1 MLSTFREKAL
11 ILLRLSALFAL
22 AGAGSGCAQTAVS
35 KAAADVA
42 MPDTWARDGSDGG
55 IVDNWLRDFN
65 DPQLERLV
73 AEAID
78 KNYQLREER
87 ARLAQAAQAVIAT
100 RADRFPALDL
110 SLGASRSGAE
120 GGDDT
125 RVTSR
130 SYDASL
136 GLFWEAD
143 LWGRLSATQQTAQL
157 ELQAQR
163 ARVQLAERELAA
175 STAKSLFAVMQ
186 AKQLLDVAKR
196 RLDNVKQSEEIVA
209 SGYRQGLNDALDLY
223 LARNQVERQHANLA
237 QQEQLVLEAVAD
249 LQLTLARYPDGQM
262 QVGGELPVLANAIPS
277 GLPSDLLLRRADL
290 QEAWLSLLAA
300 DANLA
305 AAHKA
310 RFPRLVLLGSGGVAS
325 PGFADLLDGEGST
338 WSLIGNLS
346 QPVFQGGR
354 LAAQEQIAAEQ
365 VREAEQRYLDLVYR
379 AFADVENAISRMLSL
394 NERYRSF
401 LDAERNASAAL
412 TLALDQYQRGLVT
425 YTTVLESQRQ
435 FFDAEETVVELRN
448 QLLQNRIDLYL
459 ALGGEFAASL

>member
-1 MLSTFREKAL
+1 MLSLFAEKT
-11 ILLRLSALFAL
+11 ILLLRFSAVLAL
-22 AGAGSGCAQTAVS
+22 ASACSGCAQTAVS
-35 KAAADVA
+35 DAAANVE
-42 MPDTWARDGSDGG
+42 MPDAWTRDGGEGST
-55 IVDNWLRDFN
+55 VDNWLKDFD
-65 DPQLERLV
+65 DPELERLV

-87 ARLAQAAQAVIAT
+87 ARLAQAEQAVIAT

-110 SLGASRSGAE
+110 SLGASRSGA
-120 GGDDT
+120 GSDDDA
-125 RVTSR
+125 RVRST

-136 GLFWEAD
+136 GLFWDAD
-143 LWGRLSATQQTAQL
+143 LWGRLSAAQQTAQL

-163 ARVQLAERELAA
+163 ARVQLVERELAA
-175 STAKSLFAVMQ
+175 TTAKSLFAVMQ
-186 AKQLLDVAKR
+186 ARQLLDVARR
-196 RLDNVKQSEEIVA
+196 RLENVKQSEEIVA

-223 LARNQVERQHANLA
+223 LARNQVERQQASLA
-237 QQEQLVLEAVAD
+237 QQEQLALEAIAD

-262 QVGGELPVLANAIPS
+262 HIAGELPVLATAIPS

-310 RFPRLVLLGSGGVAS
+310 RFPRLTLFGSGGVAS
-325 PGFADLLDGEGST
+325 LEFADLLDGEGSA
-338 WSLIGNLS
+338 WSLIGDLS

-354 LAAQEQIAAEQ
+354 LAAQERIAAAQ
-365 VREAEQRYLDLVYR
+365 LRQAEQRYLDLVYR

-412 TLALDQYQRGLVT
+412 TLALEQYQRGLVS

-435 FFDAEETVVELRN
+435 FFDAEATVVELRN

-459 ALGGEFAASL
+459 ALGGEYAASL